1 MKERDLE
8 GLTISGVSALVF
20 QVAHAYERTAQWYL
34 KKPDLSEKGMSV
46 TEQVLSP

>member
-20 QVAHAYERTAQWYL
+20 QVAHAYERTAKWYIRT
-34 KKPDLSEKGMSV
+34 PDLSEIRA
-46 TEQVLSP
+46 